1 MSINFRTLRLVCSGA
16 LVGVAVAGILGVD
29 TSSLFAS
36 LGFAVIGAGATLVA
50 IKSFA
55 II

>member
-1 MSINFRTLRLVCSGA
+1 MAINFRTLRLVCSGA

-29 TSSLFAS
+29 TSSLVAS
-36 LGFAVIGAGATLVA
+36 FGFAAIGAGSTLIA
-50 IKSFA
+50 IKSLA